1 MFKVGDLVQWGRRQ
15 GVVAVI
21 DDDGWYGVDFGRD
34 FDGHNLFGALRG
46 STGWF
51 IPPDDRKLVLDVI
64 DLENK

>member
-21 DDDGWYGVDFGRD
+21 DDDGWYGVDFGRGY
-34 FDGHNLFGALRG
+34 DGHNLFGALEEDTR
-46 STGWF
+46 WF
-51 IPPDDRKLVLDVI
+51 IPPKGELTPVVI